1 MIKIREALESELEFI
16 RNQRLDAYEEHAAT
30 IPNAHWELLK
40 QAITS
45 GADVEAGAEL
55 FVAEVDGQIV
65 GSVVLCPEN
74 TDAYKGLADL
84 SVYPEIRMLSV
95 AVESRKQGVAQSL
108 INECIKRARE
118 RGKKAIGLHT
128 ADFMVSAM
136 KLYTRLGFERVPEQD
151 FEPVNDGTIVKAFRY
166 TL

>member
-1 MIKIREALESELEFI
+1 MIKIREALESELDFI
-16 RNQRLDAYEEHAAT
+16 RDQRLDAYEEHAKA
-30 IPNAHWELLK
+30 IPQDHWELLK
-40 QAITS
+40 QAISS

-55 FVAEVDGQIV
+55 LVAEIDGQIV

-84 SVYPEIRMLSV
+84 SAFPEIRMLSV
-95 AVESRKQGVAQSL
+95 AKVARKQGIAETL
-108 INECIKRARE
+108 INECFKRARE
-118 RGKKAIGLHT
+118 SGKKAIGLHT

-151 FEPVNDGTIVKAFRY
+151 FEPANDGTIVKAFRY